1 MNNPPHRCDVSVDE
15 SGHRLGG
22 LEVVEVVAEVDGPV
36 LREEREE
43 ERGQEPT
50 LADVFILISGLIVLH
65 RHKFVAIKGGYPN
78 LGCHIM
84 PSKAAR
90 DTTDENKIW
99 KPKLGIPP
107 LVIVIVL
114 ALRNRSS
121 EAQTRRQRRDR
132 NRHRD
137 HLVACGQPLGPFL
150 PHSHL

>member
-15 SGHRLGG
+15 SGDRLGG

-90 DTTDENKIW
+90 TPLQKVQQVLLWFPATIPALYELPGSGLSENIKI
-99 KPKLGIPP
+99 
-107 LVIVIVL
+107 
-114 ALRNRSS
+114 
-121 EAQTRRQRRDR
+121 
-132 NRHRD
+132 
-137 HLVACGQPLGPFL
+137 
-150 PHSHL
+150 